1 MLLGKSDPRLIV
13 STLPTPVGAGEG
25 ASAGV
30 VHRQAPPR
38 AAEKI
43 AGMSM
48 AQLNAER
55 LARER
60 ERDEMRRLESSAEDE
75 KNRLESSAEW
85 LDRPISK
92 KKNKEKSGGGG
103 GGGGGGG
110 AADASGPAART
121 KPAKDSRAG
130 ADKDE
135 AREGEE
141 EDVEALL
148 KRLDLDRGINNC
160 GFPKCEAEGV
170 HMIGTTCVHCR
181 LRSAHLYWI

>member
-103 GGGGGGG
+103 GGRWWRRRCRCLR
-110 AADASGPAART
+110 AS
-121 KPAKDSRAG
+121 S
-130 ADKDE
+130 
-135 AREGEE
+135 
-141 EDVEALL
+141 EDQNSKGLQ
-148 KRLDLDRGINNC
+148 GWC
-160 GFPKCEAEGV
+160 GQ
-170 HMIGTTCVHCR
+170 R
-181 LRSAHLYWI
+181 